1 MNGIYI
7 LCVAIGVCI
16 TIPCWIMNANYRQEL
31 SCASGIW
38 LRGKL
43 PRLDVVILVAL
54 HIFWSCERVDAF
66 FYEETKYIGPITGIC
81 QANGPNPSVHT
92 EPNLYEKAANDKET
106 SGGDPIPTISHLE
119 DPSVYINRN
128 IPLKSYR
135 ERLPWFVNS
144 PGSFASFIRHIYQP
158 FQVMG
163 LFPIVSFACLQYGTA
178 IAWLAILATT
188 EASLFALPPYNFS
201 TIAIGN
207 LNIAPFIGFLFGS
220 VFGGPI
226 NDWSIVRLARRNRGI
241 YEPEMRLRLYIIP
254 VLAMA
259 AGLLMY
265 GLTLAKVCQQSICEH
280 FLGLTV
286 SRECIGSCLPQAQG

>member
-1 MNGIYI
+1 
-7 LCVAIGVCI
+7 
-16 TIPCWIMNANYRQEL
+16 
-31 SCASGIW
+31 
-38 LRGKL
+38 
-43 PRLDVVILVAL
+43 L
-54 HIFWSCERVDAF
+54 HVF
-66 FYEETKYIGPITGIC
+66 
-81 QANGPNPSVHT
+81 N
-92 EPNLYEKAANDKET
+92 
-106 SGGDPIPTISHLE
+106 
-119 DPSVYINRN
+119 
-128 IPLKSYR
+128 
-135 ERLPWFVNS
+135 
-144 PGSFASFIRHIYQP
+144 
-158 FQVMG
+158 
-163 LFPIVSFACLQYGTA
+163 TA